1 MSDPQKYRTKEDLDK
16 AKQRDPITLWEN
28 RLLQRGWI
36 DESSL
41 EQMREEV
48 KIEVEAAIEF
58 AEKSPEPGPEDLYTD
73 ITVAPY
79 IPQESD

>member
-1 MSDPQKYRTKEDLDK
+1 M
-16 AKQRDPITLWEN
+16 
-28 RLLQRGWI
+28 LQRGWI

-41 EQMREEV
+41 EQMRDEIKE
-48 KIEVEAAIEF
+48 EVEAAIEF
-58 AEKSPEPGPEDLYTD
+58 AENSPEPGPEDLYTN